1 MEEQARYTGTRLGL
15 VMKEQGRTK
24 RWLAQRIGVSE
35 SLVGKVISGD
45 RTMPEYKARLAAAA
59 LGLPF
64 GVLFEL
70 RDGGILLPA
79 EEREAI
85 PA

>member
-1 MEEQARYTGTRLGL
+1 MEEQARYTGTQLGL

-45 RTMPEYKARLAAAA
+45 RTMPESKARQAASA

-70 RDGGILLPA
+70 RDGGILLPV